1 MTQGIPSRDTLVDRN
16 GQITTIWL
24 IFFERLYSVYSDSSQ
39 NNADTLAQI
48 KQIADQAIEMA
59 RQAKND
65 NEAQQKEIDALYDQ
79 ITNASNNFATS
90 QDIQTVNKR
99 VERTEYDIQQLQL
112 ALDKLK
118 KTFEDAQKESKD
130 KFTDLQEQINNLAR
144 SSFVEAPFD
153 DKTYGRKNLEWVE
166 IVAVKLS
173 FPFFMSDGTAQN
185 IPLTSDFQLPFFLSD
200 GTQQNIQMVT
210 L

>member
-1 MTQGIPSRDTLVDRN
+1 MTQGIPSRDILVDKN
-16 GQITTIWL
+16 GQMTTIWL
-24 IFFERLYSVYSDSSQ
+24 IFFQHLYSVYSDSSQ

-48 KQIADQAIEMA
+48 KEIANQAIEMA